1 MAGLPFLAAHRAHR
15 VSRRRLTPVPRAA
28 PLRALSLSAAFALLV
43 TKLVVCRKALAA
55 TGGARPAAPPP
66 AHGAGSV
73 GLGMAFPS
81 PPRSC
86 VRARAAGSGASSD
99 DDDDDEEELYTLW
112 QAQGARSAPP
122 TTRATRNASG
132 ESRAATAAAG
142 VGPGQSHAPS
152 PVPWLSA
159 FAFTAPASRLS
170 ALTAPAARTVE
181 LQRERVQRRCAPPAR
196 PTLPLCLPC
205 QPTLATS
212 PPPLLFYSCTLL
224 HLPRSLPPLLVYV
237 YRTCLPRHLD
247 ISRSGPPVCAGAC
260 SHSSSSSS
268 SFSKVRRRQWT
279 RSKADEPST
288 SALAVRPRRPPS
300 RSSRRPASPPANGRP
315 RETPWMGP
323 LMSPRASPWS
333 AASEPPP

>member
-212 PPPLLFYSCTLL
+212 PPPLLFYSSTLL
-224 HLPRSLPPLLVYV
+224 LFYSSTLLLFYIYLAPCHPSSSTVRVY
-237 YRTCLPRHLD
+237 LD
-247 ISRSGPPVCAGAC
+247 ISTSRDLALPSAQVHAPTPRAVPRPSRRFAAVSGPARKPM
-260 SHSSSSSS
+260 S
-268 SFSKVRRRQWT
+268 
-279 RSKADEPST
+279 
-288 SALAVRPRRPPS
+288 PRRPPS
-300 RSSRRPASPPANGRP
+300 PSALEELS
-315 RETPWMGP
+315 TP
-323 LMSPRASPWS
+323 
-333 AASEPPP
+333 SEPPSERTPSRDTMDGPSDEPSSEPLVGC